1 MTISTK
7 RPSHQRV
14 SGFGKFAPN
23 NVGTGDIAN
32 QDIHNINE
40 PVIQKDIDIIQAAI
54 NRGNRSPIAYHVDES
69 YASSDYELSDSPD
82 DDDSTMESLNHF
94 PRNELG
100 HTGTLSRSVVAG
112 HHLWSCCYLPPF
124 CGTNFTLS

>member
-1 MTISTK
+1 M
-7 RPSHQRV
+7 V
-14 SGFGKFAPN
+14 
-23 NVGTGDIAN
+23 
-32 QDIHNINE
+32 
-40 PVIQKDIDIIQAAI
+40 QKDIDIIQAAI

-112 HHLWSCCYLPPF
+112 HHLWSCCYLPHYAR
-124 CGTNFTLS
+124 CRYANEEEGEEIIEYNKENEEEEVVVVH